1 MKTASTC
8 FAMPPSSSGMTPPSQ
23 DPASPNSVPQPT
35 AQADSGANGVSAMV
49 ETQLL
54 HHLGHRPGGFKGVVQ
69 RLAAE
74 VDRICRISDRIQRS
88 GNISHWQQTLVSH
101 RVSKCLAYYKL
112 GSAQGRVELHS
123 SLSAIVYRHV
133 APTGSHLGFQ
143 GRYALLE
150 DFMQTFYIEVVNAF
164 RREQE
169 LPPTYTPR
177 TRLELAEYMAFS
189 EQYAKR
195 RINTRGRQSQQLIVL
210 RAQAFSRRQPAETSV
225 DMGLVGE
232 GAKTEEAEA
241 HARSSVVQQVREK
254 LTAEATDPG
263 DGVMRDRIVKRLIQY
278 FRSQDQTDCIDYL
291 VLKLKDCSAS
301 EIDDILGLS
310 ARERDYLQQRF
321 KYHVEK
327 FAQQHE
333 WELVHQWLGANLD
346 TRLGLTL
353 EEWDDFLASLP
364 RDFQRFVA
372 LKQAQP
378 NDAALTDEAIAQ
390 TLGWT
395 PKKVQRN
402 WTKLLKLA
410 WNYRNQNSGST
421 AD

>member
-8 FAMPPSSSGMTPPSQ
+8 LAMPPSPPGI
-23 DPASPNSVPQPT
+23 PLQPPEPESRPE
-35 AQADSGANGVSAMV
+35 AQSETDGTVSTIAALVDELFMAHLQRRLGGLDGV
-49 ETQLL
+49 
-54 HHLGHRPGGFKGVVQ
+54 RQ
-69 RLAAE
+69 RLTAE
-74 VDRICRISDRIQRS
+74 IERICAMSDRIQAS
-88 GNISHWQQTLVSH
+88 GDVNHWQAALVRH
-101 RVSKCLAYYKL
+101 RVSKCLAYYDM
-112 GSAQGRVELHS
+112 GSNRGRVELHS

-133 APTGSHLGFQ
+133 APQGSHLGFK

-150 DFMQTFYIEVVNAF
+150 DFMQIFYIEVLNAF
-164 RREQE
+164 RREHG
-169 LPPTYTPR
+169 LPVTYTPR

-195 RINTRGRQSQQLIVL
+195 RINLRGGSQQLIVL

-225 DMGLVGE
+225 DMALVSE
-232 GAKTEEAEA
+232 GAKTEAAEG

-254 LTAEATDPG
+254 MMAETSDPG
-263 DGVMRDRIVKRLIQY
+263 DGVMRDRVINALVQY
-278 FRSQDQTDCIDYL
+278 LRDQNQTDCVDYL
-291 VLKLKDCSAS
+291 VLKLQDCSAA

-327 FAQQHE
+327 FSQQHE
-333 WELVHQWLGANLD
+333 WQLVHQWLGANLEA
-346 TRLGLTL
+346 RLGMTPT
-353 EEWDDFLASLP
+353 EWGDFLTSLP
-364 RDFQRFVA
+364 EDYRRFLN
-372 LKQAQP
+372 LKQQQIDNP
-378 NDAALTDEAIAQ
+378 ALTDEAIAQ

-402 WTKLLKLA
+402 WTKVLKLA
-410 WNYRNQNSGST
+410 WSFRNQARGE